1 MSINLNRIEV
11 ETLQQLLLHVV
22 HRILQALSLDRKL
35 LGQKDRCFQMKFHN
49 KIVFSLTIILSQML
63 RHSILPSQSGGEF
76 TTEGVAKVA
85 APYEGFTNIKE
96 IL

>member
-35 LGQKDRCFQMKFHN
+35 LGQKDRCF
-49 KIVFSLTIILSQML
+49 
-63 RHSILPSQSGGEF
+63 
-76 TTEGVAKVA
+76 
-85 APYEGFTNIKE
+85 
-96 IL
+96 